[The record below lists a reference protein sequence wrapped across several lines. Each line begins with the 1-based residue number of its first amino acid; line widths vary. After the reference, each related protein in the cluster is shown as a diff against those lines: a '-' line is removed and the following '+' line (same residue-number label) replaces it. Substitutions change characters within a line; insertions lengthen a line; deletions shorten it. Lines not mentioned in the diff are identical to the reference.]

1 MSNFIGYIGKNEAL
15 NTTIKKLVPSPVF
28 TIENQNLFISSGQS
42 SSNIYFNSNRDA
54 NSGWIS
60 CGIGISSG
68 DSPRIYKQQDWEHAF
83 ATNIDLHDDLNGHF
97 AVVKWDHDT
106 IELLTDQLGM
116 RSIFIHQ
123 TNNFTLFTTRLDWL
137 LQLVSKTSINWKLFG
152 SNWLSLNP
160 LSSSCFLDGI
170 DRLAQGGYARI
181 SKSSVHLENIRWT
194 PKPVQSSVESVIDSI
209 KGFSLSALNTL
220 SKTSLGLSGGL
231 DSRVLFALLASQK
244 KSSVDLYTFDVSNHP
259 DVEVAH
265 RLNEFYK
272 FEHNIIPTKSQ
283 NSNQL
288 LSELGGITSRSML
301 ASSIFNIDAL
311 KGYEKLGE
319 LDAITIDGAFG
330 EIGRRRFLKGLEL
343 KAHLAVIDKSI
354 SGLLPYLSI
363 NKADIFNSDVIHE
376 MKSGLLEEL
385 ETEVN
390 FMPEANKIGVGNWI
404 DLFVIRSR
412 VQNLPGLNQGFS
424 DSALVHLMPFL
435 QPDLL
440 NRFLSLPE
448 PERSN
453 AQIFRKIIR
462 EQAPSLTKIPLVK
475 GNDVYPFWMKD
486 LSSLAWIKAK
496 RKLGLSYR
504 NTQPI
509 ELINSLEEYIRDT
522 FNSSSVVQQSFYD
535 KSKIESLINRFFD
548 ENENEVVTQ
557 LGWLVSFESFRKM
570 IP

>member
-1 MSNFIGYIGKNEAL
+1 MSSFIGFIGKNEAL

-28 TIENQNLFISSGQS
+28 AFENQNLFICSAQS
-42 SSNIYFNSNRDA
+42 SSNIYFNSNTDS
-54 NSGWIS
+54 NSGWVS

-68 DSPRIYKQQDWEHAF
+68 DSPTIYKQQDWEHAF

-97 AVVKWDHDT
+97 AIVKWDHNT
-106 IELLTDQLGM
+106 IELFTDQLGM

-123 TNNFTLFTTRLDWL
+123 TNDFTLFTTRLDWL
-137 LQLVSKTSINWKLFG
+137 LQLVSQTSINWKLFG

-181 SKSSVHLENIRWT
+181 SKSSVHLENKRWT
-194 PKPVQSSVESVIDSI
+194 PKPVQSSVESVKNSI
-209 KGFSLSALNTL
+209 KGFSLSALNTF

-244 KSSVDLYTFDVSNHP
+244 RSDFDLYTFEVNDHP
-259 DVEVAH
+259 DVEFAR
-265 RLNEFYK
+265 RLNAFYN
-272 FEHNIIPTKSQ
+272 FEHNVIPIKSES
-283 NSNQL
+283 SNQL
-288 LSELGGITSRSML
+288 LSELGEKTTRSML
-301 ASSIFNIDAL
+301 ASSIFNVDAL
-311 KGYEKLGE
+311 KGYEQLGP
-319 LDAITIDGAFG
+319 LDANTIDGAFG
-330 EIGRRRFLKGLEL
+330 EIGRRRFLRGLEL
-343 KAHLAVIDKSI
+343 KAHQVVTDKSI
-354 SGLLPYLSI
+354 SGLLPYLSA
-363 NKADIFNSDVIHE
+363 NKGDIFNSDVIHE
-376 MKSGLLEEL
+376 MKSGLFEEL

-390 FMPEANKIGVGNWI
+390 FMPDANKIGVGNWI

-424 DSALVHLMPFL
+424 DSTVIHIMPFL

-448 PERSN
+448 VERSN

-475 GNDVYPFWMKD
+475 GNDIYPFWLKD
-486 LSSLAWIKAK
+486 LSSIVWVKAK
-496 RKLGLSYR
+496 RKLGLGYR

-509 ELINSLEEYIRDT
+509 ELISSLEEYIRDT

-535 KSKIESLINRFFD
+535 KSKIESIINRFFD
-548 ENENEVVTQ
+548 NKESHLATQ
-557 LGWLVSFESFRKM
+557 LGWLVSFESFRKL